1 MCMMDSG
8 RGIRRLRNLAQ
19 QIRSYRTPPKDAD
32 KEERKTAS
40 GKVSLAEST
49 AKRAAVLVCI
59 FEGDAGDLRVILT
72 KRASNLSSYSGEV
85 ALPGGKAEEGDTDD
99 CETALREA
107 KEEIGLDPS
116 LVTVVTVFNPFSAK
130 KNTRVTPVIG
140 MLYDKQAVKPV
151 ANPTEV
157 EVIFD
162 VPLEMF
168 LKDENHWSVEMEWMG
183 IKHHNHH
190 FNFQVGNEKF
200 VIWGLTSA
208 ILIHVASV
216 IYQRPPPFNARWPY
230 IKVGTHSG
238 GNVLP

>member
-130 KNTRVTPVIG
+130 
-140 MLYDKQAVKPV
+140 
-151 ANPTEV
+151 
-157 EVIFD
+157 
-162 VPLEMF
+162 
-168 LKDENHWSVEMEWMG
+168 DENHWSVEMEWMG